1 MEESVLL
8 VTQLRPHP
16 TLSQREREFIY
27 KSWLLRRRCALP
39 ARAECVVE
47 CAGLSIQKR
56 IVLSLALAC
65 LCASFARA
73 QQNYEIQVYPSETVP
88 RGVTMVEL
96 HNNFTANGSKKTD
109 DGTLPTNHA
118 WHETIEITHGFNDW
132 FETGFYIFT
141 SARHG
146 SGWDF
151 VGTHIRPRFR
161 VPPKWHWPL
170 GVSLSQEIGYVRR
183 KFSED
188 TWSWEIRPI
197 IDKEFKRWYLSF
209 NPAVERALNG
219 PGAKRGFQ
227 FAPNF
232 KVAYSITKK
241 IDGGIEYY
249 GALGPLSGFDP
260 KREQQHQIFP
270 AIDLNVSPKWEFN
283 FGVGIGM
290 TRSTDHLILKMIIGR
305 RFMFGRKRGQT
316 QDSGATVDEP

>member
-1 MEESVLL
+1 M
-8 VTQLRPHP
+8 
-16 TLSQREREFIY
+16 I
-27 KSWLLRRRCALP
+27 
-39 ARAECVVE
+39 
-47 CAGLSIQKR
+47 
-56 IVLSLALAC
+56 
-65 LCASFARA
+65 
-73 QQNYEIQVYPSETVP
+73 
-88 RGVTMVEL
+88 EL
-96 HNNFTANGSKKTD
+96 HNNFTAKGSKKSN
-109 DGTLPTNHA
+109 DGTLATNHA

-141 SARHG
+141 SARNG

-161 VPPKWHWPL
+161 VPPKWHWPV

-197 IDKEFKRWYLSF
+197 IDKEIKRWYFSF
-209 NPAVERALNG
+209 NPALERSLKG
-219 PGAKRGFQ
+219 LGAKRGFG
-227 FAPNF
+227 FSPNF
-232 KVAYSITKK
+232 KVAYSFTKK
-241 IDGGIEYY
+241 VDGGIEYY

-283 FGVGIGM
+283 FGVGIGL

-305 RFMFGRKRGQT
+305 RFPKR
-316 QDSGATVDEP
+316 